1 MIYYGLLIIKFK
13 FIIRVKWLITSFK
26 FDFGTFIQLLVF
38 VIFKPFAEVLLSELS
53 SFMQYHEIYRKYKKV
68 YVPIKL

>member
-13 FIIRVKWLITSFK
+13 FIIRVKWLITSFE

-38 VIFKPFAEVLLSELS
+38 VIFKPFAEVLLS
-53 SFMQYHEIYRKYKKV
+53 
-68 YVPIKL
+68 